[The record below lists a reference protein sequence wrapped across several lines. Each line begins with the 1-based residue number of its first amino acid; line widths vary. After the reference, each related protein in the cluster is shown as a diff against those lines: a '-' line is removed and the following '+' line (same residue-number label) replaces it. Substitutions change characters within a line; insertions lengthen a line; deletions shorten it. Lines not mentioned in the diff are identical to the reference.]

1 MAAWFC
7 RDAFGRLAQLV
18 RAPALQAG
26 GHWFESNI
34 AHKTPI
40 GYSGRGF
47 LFCGVMLLSVSC
59 GIPLF
64 LPFATRLSGN
74 RDSPTNGPPPDT
86 TISCDRGF

>member
-1 MAAWFC
+1 
-7 RDAFGRLAQLV
+7 
-18 RAPALQAG
+18 
-26 GHWFESNI
+26 
-34 AHKTPI
+34 
-40 GYSGRGF
+40 
-47 LFCGVMLLSVSC
+47 VMLLSVSC